1 MIGDAQVNTMAKPL
15 VVLAA
20 GGTGGHVFPAEALAA
35 ELGTRGYRLALITDR
50 RGGNLSGRLA
60 ELETHR
66 VRAGG
71 IVGKGFFARIFS
83 AFEILIGTFQAWFL
97 LRRMKPAVVVGFG
110 GYASVPT
117 MLAAAYSGTK
127 AAIHEQNAVL
137 GRANR
142 LLASR
147 VEKIAT
153 SFEKVSSIPE
163 PALSNVIVTGMP
175 VRPAVATVR
184 DREYPNLSDDGTIN
198 LAVFGGSQGAH
209 IFSEVVPAAMKRL
222 SDKTRARIKI
232 TQQSRPE
239 DIDQA
244 RSAYQALGIDAAISN
259 FFDDVP
265 EHIADA
271 HLVICRSGAS
281 TIAELTTIGR
291 PAIMVPYRHA
301 VDDHQSKNAHAV
313 DEVGGGWL
321 IPEDAFSE
329 DVLADR
335 IESLFAMPRMLENA
349 ASAAKSA
356 GKPDAAARLA
366 DMVMSLIEDNGNGNG
381 NRNFS
386 SDDQRNAA

>member
-1 MIGDAQVNTMAKPL
+1 MANSPAKPL

-35 ELGTRGYRLALITDR
+35 ELSSRGYRLALVTDQ
-50 RGGNLSGRLA
+50 RGGDLSGRLG

-71 IVGKGFFARIFS
+71 IAGKGVFARILS
-83 AFEILIGTFQAWFL
+83 VFELMIGTLQAWFL
-97 LRRMKPAVVVGFG
+97 LRRLKPAVVVGFG

-147 VEKIAT
+147 VETIAT
-153 SFEKVSSIPE
+153 SFDKVSEIPE
-163 PALSNVIVTGMP
+163 DAKPNVIVTGMP
-175 VRPAVATVR
+175 VRPAVTIVR
-184 DREYPNLSDDGTIN
+184 DRAYPTLGSDDDVN

-209 IFSEVVPAAMKRL
+209 IFSVVVPEAMKQLDENLR
-222 SDKTRARIKI
+222 SRIRI

-239 DIDQA
+239 DIDQVK
-244 RSAYQALGIDAAISN
+244 SAYRAIDVDADLST
-259 FFDDVP
+259 FFNDVP
-265 EHIADA
+265 DRIAAA

-281 TIAELTTIGR
+281 SIAELTTIGR
-291 PAIMVPYRHA
+291 PAILVPYRHA
-301 VDDHQSKNAHAV
+301 VDDHQSRNAHAV

-321 IPEDAFSE
+321 IPEDAFTE
-329 DVLADR
+329 V
-335 IESLFAMPRMLENA
+335 
-349 ASAAKSA
+349 
-356 GKPDAAARLA
+356 
-366 DMVMSLIEDNGNGNG
+366 V
-381 NRNFS
+381 
-386 SDDQRNAA
+386 

>member
-1 MIGDAQVNTMAKPL
+1 MSVKPL

-35 ELGTRGYRLALITDR
+35 ELSSRGYRLALVTDR
-50 RGGNLSGRLA
+50 RGGNLKGRLG
-60 ELETHR
+60 EIETHR

-71 IVGKGFFARIFS
+71 IAGKGVLARIFS
-83 AFEILIGTFQAWFL
+83 ALEIVVGTVQAWSL
-97 LRRMKPAVVVGFG
+97 LRRLKPAVVVGFG

-127 AAIHEQNAVL
+127 SALHEQNAVL

-153 SFEKVSSIPE
+153 SFEKVSTIPE
-163 PALSNVIVTGMP
+163 ASRSNVIFTGMP
-175 VRPAVATVR
+175 VRPAVVLVR
-184 DREYPNLSDDGTIN
+184 EHAYPQLSAEGDIH

-209 IFSEVVPAAMKRL
+209 IFSTVVPGALKLL
-222 SDKTRARIKI
+222 SESLRQRIKV

-239 DIDQA
+239 DIEQA
-244 RSAYQALGIDAAISN
+244 RAAYRALGIDANLSS

-265 EHIADA
+265 IQIAKA

-291 PAIMVPYRHA
+291 PAIMVPYRYA
-301 VDDHQSKNAHAV
+301 VDDHQSRNAHAV

-321 IPEDAFSE
+321 IPEEAFT
-329 DVLADR
+329 DVVLAER
-335 IESLFAMPRMLENA
+335 MESLFALPQMLENA
-349 ASAAKSA
+349 GRAAKAA
-356 GKPDAAARLA
+356 GKPDAASRLA
-366 DMVMSLIEDNGNGNG
+366 DMVVDLMPLSPEDH
-381 NRNFS
+381 RE
-386 SDDQRNAA
+386 AA